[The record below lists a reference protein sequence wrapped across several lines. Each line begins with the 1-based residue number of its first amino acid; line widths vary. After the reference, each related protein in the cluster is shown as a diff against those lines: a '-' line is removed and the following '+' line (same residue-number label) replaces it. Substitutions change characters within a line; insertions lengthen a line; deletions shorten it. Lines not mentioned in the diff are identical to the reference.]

1 MNTMTDTEQVTEN
14 GKPKAVEQEAVEPKT
29 EPKTEPKNEPKLTK
43 ERVAI
48 VVESLKRR
56 EKQADAAQQAGI
68 TPKTLVSWKTKAL
81 SEPISDPL
89 LFPLR
94 DFLKGVSSEKSEM
107 IEALRIA
114 VTSERETVSTKV
126 TELVKLTPSEKKV
139 LGDRVA
145 EDLKA
150 GDVFVFRREITKKV
164 EPVDPALLVKA
175 ISLIYGGGVTG
186 DDEKTADGR
195 SKEPV
200 VIGRWHEDTPSVE

>member
-1 MNTMTDTEQVTEN
+1 M
-14 GKPKAVEQEAVEPKT
+14 
-29 EPKTEPKNEPKLTK
+29 
-43 ERVAI
+43 
-48 VVESLKRR
+48 
-56 EKQADAAQQAGI
+56 
-68 TPKTLVSWKTKAL
+68 
-81 SEPISDPL
+81 
-89 LFPLR
+89 
-94 DFLKGVSSEKSEM
+94 
-107 IEALRIA
+107 
-114 VTSERETVSTKV
+114 

-139 LGDRVA
+139 LGDKVA

>member
-1 MNTMTDTEQVTEN
+1 M
-14 GKPKAVEQEAVEPKT
+14 
-29 EPKTEPKNEPKLTK
+29 
-43 ERVAI
+43 
-48 VVESLKRR
+48 KRR
-56 EKQADAAQQAGI
+56 EKQADAAKQASI

-81 SEPISDPL
+81 SEPIGDPL

-139 LGDRVA
+139 LGDDVA
-145 EDLKA
+145 ADLKA
-150 GDVFVFRREITKKV
+150 GDVAVFRREITKKV

-175 ISLIYGGGVTG
+175 ISLIYGGGVID
-186 DDEKTADGR
+186 DDETSADGR
-195 SKEPV
+195 SKDPV

>member
-14 GKPKAVEQEAVEPKT
+14 GKPKAVEQEAVEPKN
-29 EPKTEPKNEPKLTK
+29 EKKNEPKLTK
-43 ERVAI
+43 ERVSI
-48 VVESLKRR
+48 IVESLKRR
-56 EKQADAAQQAGI
+56 EKQADAAKQAGI

-94 DFLKGVSSEKSEM
+94 DFLKGVSSERSEM

-114 VTSERETVSTKV
+114 VTNERETVSTKV

-139 LGDRVA
+139 LGDKVA
-145 EDLKA
+145 DDLKT

-186 DDEKTADGR
+186 DEEKTADGR